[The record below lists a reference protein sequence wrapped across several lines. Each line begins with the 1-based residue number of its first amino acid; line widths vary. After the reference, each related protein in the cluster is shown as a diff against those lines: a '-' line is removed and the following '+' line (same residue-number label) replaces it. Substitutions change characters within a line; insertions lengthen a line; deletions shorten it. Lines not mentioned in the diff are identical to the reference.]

1 MSTNARSSATAPQAL
16 WEAYVTTFA
25 NAEYG
30 GFVSAIDY
38 DGTRAITADRTVE
51 SYALARWAAAETGFT
66 AGQEEFTGGLA
77 SFQDGTHGGYL
88 EFLEV
93 SGIPHE
99 LSSVKTAHRQ
109 FLVAAALL
117 EAAVHGAADIAAG
130 RTQLEYATG
139 LFQRDGRL
147 LGSVARDGSSVLD
160 DRSPAA
166 GAAARLLALG
176 RLARL
181 TEDPADREAAAGA
194 AKALVAQF
202 VEADGSVPDWRGLDG
217 APVPTAKVDLTA
229 SSLTALALLETGRV
243 LDDADLVAQ
252 AVAITEYHHDHLW
265 DGRFGGHWNHC
276 DLDGQ
281 ITIHREF
288 ITLLNSAIPIKTATA
303 NAWALLASGRVLAAL
318 AEAGEQN
325 GKIAASV
332 ARTRGYLESLV
343 DTVHGGVFIGEGYF
357 WTPPGTPVG
366 PFVRQML
373 PPRDTP
379 GVFHFGSSNFLRL
392 YNKQAVP
399 QILTALALAATQD
412 SPTDDLTQTGP
423 TKAEAVA
430 ALSASL
436 RGASA
441 EIEDIY
447 SMEGV
452 DLSGVM
458 DVERHLNYIRS
469 AFNPGQGYGWTPRIA
484 PLGSGANSAPSVFGT
499 HHSVANLRVLGEDP
513 QELEQVTTWLTYAQA
528 PNGAFAEFP
537 GGPADV
543 LNSYLAVNAFQ
554 LLGHDAG
561 PRDREGA
568 IRFLQSCQNEDGGF
582 GVVPGFVSDLFHTNL
597 AVVALDSLGSAPADP
612 EACVRYVLASR
623 NEDGGYGERV
633 GTPSDTYSV
642 YRAVGTLAL
651 LGKDLPFREEAV
663 RFLQDCQGPG
673 GGFSHD
679 LVSRESLIAT
689 YHAVAALFLLGSE
702 PLRPLECQEWLSG
715 CQTPDGGFSN
725 IPGVTSG
732 TIDEGFAAVQSL
744 AILAKG
750 LTPYFAI
757 AVS

>member
-1 MSTNARSSATAPQAL
+1 MPQNARATAPEAL
-16 WEAYVTTFA
+16 WENYAASFA
-25 NAEYG
+25 NTQYG
-30 GFVSAIDY
+30 GLVSAIDY
-38 DGTRAITADRTVE
+38 DGTRAITADRMVE
-51 SYALARWAAAETGFT
+51 SCALAHWAAAEAGFDT
-66 AGQEEFTGGLA
+66 ARVRPAEGLA
-77 SFQDGTHGGYL
+77 DFVDRTHGGYL

-117 EAAVHGAADIAAG
+117 EAAAHGVGEPADG
-130 RTQLEYATG
+130 RAQLKYAQQ
-139 LFQRDGRL
+139 LLVRDGRL

-166 GAAARLLALG
+166 GAAARTLALAL
-176 RLARL
+176 LARL
-181 TEDPADREAAAGA
+181 TSDAADREEAVQSAAV
-194 AKALVAQF
+194 LVEVF
-202 VEADGSVPDWRGLDG
+202 VNQDGSVPDWRGLDN

-229 SSLTALALLETGRV
+229 SSLTAIALAEAGRT
-243 LDDADLVAQ
+243 LGDAALTDL
-252 AVAITEYHHDHLW
+252 AVQIVSYNNSHLW
-265 DGRFGGHWNHC
+265 DERFGGHWNHC
-276 DLDGQ
+276 DLDGK

-288 ITLLNSAIPIKTATA
+288 ITLLNSAIPIKTTAA
-303 NAWALLASGRVLAAL
+303 NAWSLLANGRVRTAL
-318 AEAGEQN
+318 GLRDTGLEQ
-325 GKIAASV
+325 AVS
-332 ARTRGYLESLV
+332 RTRGYLESMV

-373 PPRDTP
+373 PPRDLP
-379 GVFHFGSSNFLRL
+379 GIFHFGSSSFLRL
-392 YNKQAVP
+392 YNKQASP
-399 QILTALALAATQD
+399 QILTALALHATREDAADDLKQTVATQTE
-412 SPTDDLTQTGP
+412 S
-423 TKAEAVA
+423 VA
-430 ALSASL
+430 ALAAGL
-436 RGASA
+436 PEIRAA
-441 EIEDIY
+441 IEDIHA
-447 SMEGV
+447 MEAV

-458 DVERHLNYIRS
+458 DVAAHLNYIRS
-469 AFNPGQGYGWTPRIA
+469 SFTPGQGYGWTPRIA
-484 PLGSGANSAPSVFGT
+484 PIGSGANQAPSVFGT

-513 QELEQVTTWLTYAQA
+513 QELEQVTAWLTYAQS

-554 LLGHDAG
+554 LLGHEAG

-568 IRFLQSCQNEDGGF
+568 IEFLRGCQNKDGGF

-597 AVVALDSLGSAPADP
+597 AVVALDSLGSGPADP
-612 EACVRYVLASR
+612 EACVRYVVAAR

-633 GTPSDTYSV
+633 GTPSDTFSV

-651 LGKDLPFREEAV
+651 LGKDLPYRAEAV

-689 YHAVAALFLLGSE
+689 YHAVAALYLLESA
-702 PLRPLECQEWLSG
+702 PLRQDECQTWLTG

>member
-1 MSTNARSSATAPQAL
+1 MSQNSLSPKAL
-16 WEAYVTTFA
+16 WSTYVTKFA
-25 NAEYG
+25 NTEFG

-38 DGTRAITADRTVE
+38 DATRSITADRMVE
-51 SYALARWAAAETGFT
+51 TAVLARWAMAEGGFT
-66 AGQEEFTGGLA
+66 EGKAELVQSLA
-77 SFQDGTHGGYL
+77 DFVDPLHGGYL

-99 LSSVKTAHRQ
+99 LSSVKTAQRQ

-117 EAAVHGAADIAAG
+117 EAAAHGDGDLTAG
-130 RTQLEYATG
+130 REQLAHARG
-139 LFQRDGRL
+139 LLVRDGRM

-166 GAAARLLALG
+166 GAAAELLALARIAGLSG
-176 RLARL
+176 RQ
-181 TEDPADREAAAGA
+181 EDRDAAAQA
-194 AKALVAQF
+194 AATLVERH
-202 VEADGSVPDWRGLDG
+202 VEADGSVPDWRGVDG
-217 APVPTAKVDLTA
+217 LPVPTAKVDLTA
-229 SSLTALALLETGRV
+229 SSLTAIALAEAGRV
-243 LDDADLVAQ
+243 LDDEGLLRQ
-252 AVAITEYHHDHLW
+252 AATIVTYNSEHLW
-265 DGRFGGHWNHC
+265 DERFGGHWNHC
-276 DLDGQ
+276 DLDGR

-288 ITLLNSAIPIKTATA
+288 ITLLNSAIPIKTTAA
-303 NAWALLASGRVLAAL
+303 NAWALLAYGRVVQTLPADGRDAL
-318 AEAGEQN
+318 ERS
-325 GKIAASV
+325 I
-332 ARTRGYLESLV
+332 ARTRGYIETMT
-343 DTVHGGVFIGEGYF
+343 DRENGGVFIGEGYF

-373 PPRDTP
+373 PPRDLP
-379 GVFHFGSSNFLRL
+379 GIFHFGSSSFLRL
-392 YNKQAVP
+392 YNKQATP
-399 QILTALALAATQD
+399 QILTALALETTRTVT
-412 SPTDDLTQTGP
+412 SDDLTQLAP
-423 TKAEAVA
+423 TQTSEVTELAA
-430 ALSASL
+430 ALKP
-436 RGASA
+436 ASA
-441 EIEDIY
+441 PIENIY
-447 SMEGV
+447 AMEGV

-458 DVERHLNYIRS
+458 DVERHLRYIRS
-469 AFNPGQGYGWTPRIA
+469 SFTPGQGYGWTPRIA
-484 PLGSGANSAPSVFGT
+484 PIGSGANQAPSVFGT

-528 PNGAFAEFP
+528 ANGAFAEFP

-543 LNSYLAVNAFQ
+543 LNTYLAVNAFQ
-554 LLGHDAG
+554 LLGHEAG
-561 PRDREGA
+561 PRDHEA
-568 IRFLQSCQNEDGGF
+568 AVSFLRACQNEDGGF
-582 GVVPGFVSDLFHTNL
+582 GVVPGFASDLFHTNL
-597 AVVALDSLGSAPADP
+597 AVVALDSLRSEPADP
-612 EACVRYVLASR
+612 DACVRYIMASR

-651 LGKDLPFREEAV
+651 LGKDLPFREEAI

-689 YHAVAALFLLGSE
+689 YHAVAALYLLDAE
-702 PLRPLECQEWLSG
+702 PLRRDEVQQWLTG